1 MAEKEKKRV
10 SRYAIKH
17 RAMDSFLAK
26 EGNTYKMWLLGRAD
40 GSIKVDYGKE
50 K

>member
-1 MAEKEKKRV
+1 V
-10 SRYAIKH
+10 SKYSIKQ
-17 RAMDSFLAK
+17 RARDAFLTK
-26 EGNTYKMWLLGRAD
+26 GNTYKAWLLGRAD